1 MFVHNMYAVNRGSK
15 KVYRFDYYGDDN
27 KKKSIQA
34 PSKKLLQEKIDKLLI
49 GRKFVKTKSVEV
61 IIDEAQFDFVNKK
74 LANKR
79 AAGKTGQGTID
90 SYESYFENHIGP
102 FFKDRDIRTITKYD
116 VSKFVDHL
124 QEKND
129 INSQTLIK
137 IFNHFKNI
145 IAYQVDRFKIENN
158 VFAENINY
166 LTDIHVPEKEHKT
179 IDLEVWTFEIMQKI
193 VARVDRPMIRLM
205 MMILLETAARPSE
218 IRALERKHLLFLKSN
233 KLKIAIEGA
242 VKKGKILGKTKTKGG
257 RRQVE
262 ISPSLKDHI
271 VDYLNTLPNLQDR
284 LFLNGV
290 GKYVCVERI
299 IKGLEG
305 ALKKMEPEY
314 QTLPID
320 RKTYAFR
327 HFRATHWAAKGKF
340 KNALELAFALGDKD
354 INFVNRT
361 YIAPFE
367 QDESTGEFKE
377 NIAWDLEKLQK

>member
-1 MFVHNMYAVNRGSK
+1 MYAVTRGSK
-15 KVYRFDYYGDDN
+15 KVYRFDYYGYDN

-34 PSKKLLQEKIDKLLI
+34 PSKKLLQEKINKQFKDKQ
-49 GRKFVKTKSVEV
+49 FVKTQSEEV
-61 IIDEAQFDFVNKK
+61 IIHEAQSDFINIKM
-74 LANKR
+74 ANKR
-79 AAGKTGQGTID
+79 NAGKTEQSTID
-90 SYESYFENHIGP
+90 DYKSFYKNHIGP
-102 FFKDRDIRTITKYD
+102 FFKDKDIRTITKYD

-124 QEKND
+124 KKKN
-129 INSQTLIK
+129 IASKTLIK

-145 IAYQVDRFKIENN
+145 IAYQVDRFKIDNN
-158 VFAENINY
+158 VCKDINY
-166 LTDIHVPEKEHKT
+166 LTDVHVPEKEYKT
-179 IDLEVWTFEIMQKI
+179 IDLDVWTFEVMQKI

-377 NIAWDLEKLQK
+377 NIAWDLEKLSHS